1 MLELDCEIQQL
12 LSTKKVALIHY
23 WYVRHRGG
31 ERVLD
36 VLAETFPQA
45 DIFVMVLDRKSLAP
59 STATHKITTS
69 FLQKVP
75 GARRHYRKMMFL
87 FPFAL
92 ESLNLDK
99 YDIVISQEAGP
110 AKGVLTRS
118 HTCHINYC
126 HSPMRYIWDKYH
138 EYRQEAPGKLGRF
151 VYSLSA
157 HYLRQW
163 DYCAAAR
170 VHHFIAS
177 SANAASRIWKYY
189 RRDSEIIYPPVD
201 VSAFFGGEKRR
212 EDFYLVVS
220 PLVAYK
226 RINLAIQAC
235 NKLRRRLVVIGRGEE
250 ERKLRKLAGPTIEF
264 LGYQS
269 DQVVRGYY
277 QRCRAFLFPGEEDI
291 GLTPIEAQASGAPVI
306 AFGKGGALET
316 VLGSSVQDG
325 FSDGSTGIF
334 FQSPSPESLTQ
345 AILHFEDNESR
356 FCQDDMQAQASKF
369 DVSHFKAS
377 VLKSVYYSW
386 KQFRLRESANQEL
399 SFPLAIPNL
408 RQVTTKEL

>member
-1 MLELDCEIQQL
+1 MLETDFEIQQQ
-12 LSTKKVALIHY
+12 LSTKKIALIHY

-45 DIFVMVLDRKSLAP
+45 DIFVMVMDRNSLAH

-69 FLQKVP
+69 FLQKIP
-75 GARRHYRKMMFL
+75 GAIRHYRKMMFL

-92 ESLNLDK
+92 ESFNLDE

-201 VSAFFGGEKRR
+201 VSTFSGSEKR

-220 PLVAYK
+220 PLVVYK
-226 RINLAIQAC
+226 RVDLAIQAC
-235 NKLRRRLVVIGRGEE
+235 NQLRRRLVVIGRGEDE
-250 ERKLRKLAGPTIEF
+250 NKLRKLAGPTIEF

-269 DQVVRGYY
+269 DQVVRDYY
-277 QRCRAFLFPGEEDI
+277 RRCRAFLFPGEEDI

-306 AFGKGGALET
+306 AFGGGGALET
-316 VLGSSVQDG
+316 VRGSFAQED
-325 FSDGSTGIF
+325 FLDGSTGVF
-334 FQSPSPESLTQ
+334 FKSQSADDLVY
-345 AILHFEDNESR
+345 AILYFEDNEPRFSR
-356 FCQDDMQAQASKF
+356 RHMEVQAQQF
-369 DVSHFKAS
+369 DVPHFKTN
-377 VLKSVYYSW
+377 VLNSVYGAWQRFSEPA
-386 KQFRLRESANQEL
+386 QTN
-399 SFPLAIPNL
+399 
-408 RQVTTKEL
+408 RQVTLPLDISNVRNLEIGSL

>member
-1 MLELDCEIQQL
+1 LLETDFEIQQH
-12 LSTKKVALIHY
+12 LSSKKIALIHY

-36 VLAETFPQA
+36 VLAETFPKA
-45 DIFVMVLDRKSLAP
+45 DIFVMVLDPKSLPAA
-59 STATHKITTS
+59 TASHKITTS
-69 FLQKVP
+69 FLQKFP
-75 GARRHYRKMMFL
+75 GAKSHYRKMMFL

-92 ESLNLDK
+92 ESFNLDD

-138 EYRQEAPGKLGRF
+138 EYRQAAPGMLGRF
-151 VYSLSA
+151 AYSLSA

-189 RRDSEIIYPPVD
+189 RRESEIIYPPVD
-201 VSAFFGGEKRR
+201 LLSFLGSEKR

-220 PLVAYK
+220 PLVVYK
-226 RINLAIQAC
+226 RVDLAIRAC
-235 NKLRRRLVVIGRGEE
+235 NQLRRRLVIIGRGEDE
-250 ERKLRKLAGPTIEF
+250 KKLRKVAGPTIEF

-269 DQVVRGYY
+269 DEVVRDHYR
-277 QRCRAFLFPGEEDI
+277 RCRAFVFPGEEDI

-306 AFGKGGALET
+306 AFGRGGALET
-316 VLGSSVQDG
+316 VRGSFVHEDILE
-325 FSDGSTGIF
+325 GSTGVF
-334 FQSPSPESLTQ
+334 FESHSVESLVQ
-345 AILHFEDNESR
+345 AILFFETNEPLFRERDMEINASR
-356 FCQDDMQAQASKF
+356 F
-369 DVSHFKAS
+369 DVPHFKAS
-377 VLKSVYYSW
+377 IINSVYHAW
-386 KQFRLRESANQEL
+386 KQFNREPSSNREVSVPL
-399 SFPLAIPNL
+399 MSSDSRNLKEESF
-408 RQVTTKEL
+408 